1 METFRKKDAYWF
13 SHDSNAKDDPKIMI
27 LIEQLGLEGY
37 GIYWVLVE
45 TLREQPG
52 YKCPIILIPVLARRY
67 GTSAEKM
74 KAVVLN
80 YDLFV
85 IEDDKFFFSE
95 SLINRMQ
102 ILENRREVARRA
114 GIASGENRKSL
125 NVASTY
131 VQHMFNDSSTI
142 TLKESKKKE
151 IITKENNFNDNDNA
165 RLVIDS
171 VDLENLQQYIQKS
184 LARSIPTDEL
194 KKLWEYFKL
203 NCETGFV
210 TFESKGA
217 YYKYFLNWLKSSKG
231 KAFMADLITHH
242 NK

>member
-114 GIASGENRKSL
+114 GIASGEKRKSL
-125 NVASTY
+125 NVGSTY
-131 VQHMFNDSSTI
+131 VQHAFNDSSTI
-142 TLKESKKKE
+142 TLKERKEKKSKIKD
-151 IITKENNFNDNDNA
+151 NNCNDNGNA

-171 VDLENLQQYIQKS
+171 VDIENLQLYIQKS
-184 LARSIPTDEL
+184 LAISIQTDEL

-203 NCETGFV
+203 YCETGFI
-210 TFESKGA
+210 TFKRTGA
-217 YYKYFLNWLKSSKG
+217 YYRYFLNWLKSPKG
-231 KAFMADLITHH
+231 KSFRAELMLNT
-242 NK
+242 NE